1 MSSQLDGHLELPS
14 SYNFN
19 KDTVNQ
25 HRRNTIDPNSFHL
38 WLKNDMYASTYAK
51 HHSPVKIQ

>member
-1 MSSQLDGHLELPS
+1 MSSQLDGHIQIPS

-19 KDTVNQ
+19 KNSINQ
-25 HRRNTIDPNSFHL
+25 YRRNTIDPNSFQL

-51 HHSPVKIQ
+51 NHSPVK